1 MGLELLDVMFRGICV
16 GVAASITVGPVA
28 VLCIQRTLSKS
39 RRSGI
44 VSGVGVAC
52 ADTFM
57 AMGLPELV
65 LLGVGTKGETVK
77 KLQAALGIAADGAF
91 GKGTKAAVIA
101 FQEKNGLD
109 ADGFAGP
116 ATLAKL
122 SAFAGTVTE
131 EHVAKSEA
139 PAGTVPTGEA
149 LPTPAAEGAAAP
161 AEPPPE
167 KSVWATMKGW
177 FG

>member
-1 MGLELLDVMFRGICV
+1 MSYLRKGTAGEPVKILQAKL
-16 GVAASITVGPVA
+16 GVAADGAFGPGTEKA
-28 VLCIQRTLSKS
+28 LKDFQTAHGLAAD
-39 RRSGI
+39 GI
-44 VSGVGVAC
+44 AGP
-52 ADTFM
+52 DTFM
-57 AMGLPELV
+57 ALGLPELV

-77 KLQAALGIAADGAF
+77 KLQAALGITADGAF

-101 FQEKNGLD
+101 FQEKNGLA

-122 SAFAGTVTE
+122 PAFAGTVTE

-149 LPTPAAEGAAAP
+149 LPTPAADAVAP

-167 KSVWATMKGW
+167 KSVWATVKGW